1 MRRGMSRGVLP
12 ATFYDRPPE
21 VVARELLG
29 KRLVRRTAEGI
40 TAGRIVEAEAYL
52 ADGDP
57 ACHATRGRTRKNAA
71 MFGPP
76 GRAYVYVIHARH
88 CLNAVTQ
95 GIDVPSAV
103 LIRAVEPLEGLPLMA
118 QRRGGDSLR
127 DLARGPA
134 RLCEAFAIDRTLNGW
149 DLTLGEELWID
160 RVDCPADGALRIV
173 TTPRIGVTS
182 AHELSLRFVLADSP
196 YVSGPR
202 GMLPAAA
209 GLPPRGARRR

>member
-1 MRRGMSRGVLP
+1 MNRGVLP
-12 ATFYDRPPE
+12 PAFYDRPPE

-29 KRLVRRTAEGI
+29 KRLVRCTAEGI
-40 TAGRIVEAEAYL
+40 TTGRIVEAEAYL
-52 ADGDP
+52 AEGDP
-57 ACHATRGRTRKNAA
+57 ACHACRGRTRKNAA

-95 GIDVPSAV
+95 GVDVPSAV

-118 QRRGGDSLR
+118 QRRGSSKPR

-149 DLTLGEELWID
+149 DLTIGERLWID
-160 RVDCPADGALRIV
+160 RVGCPSVAALRMA

-182 AHELSLRFVLADSP
+182 AFEMPLRFVVADSP
-196 YVSGPR
+196 YLSGPR
-202 GMLPAAA
+202 RMTLPVSSAARQQ
-209 GLPPRGARRR
+209 GPQHR